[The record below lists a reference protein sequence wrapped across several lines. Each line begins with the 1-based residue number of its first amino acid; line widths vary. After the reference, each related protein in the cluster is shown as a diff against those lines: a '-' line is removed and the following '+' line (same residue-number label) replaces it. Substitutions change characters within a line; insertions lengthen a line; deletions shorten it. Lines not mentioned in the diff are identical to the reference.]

1 MKTHLFYILCCLG
14 LICSCSENRLKY
26 EIVNGPLLSGT
37 ISAEEWTDIDIT
49 KGVWHLGS
57 SSYVLGASGR
67 WEKSEPGDG
76 NGVTYKFSDDSSVS
90 ITFPD
95 KGETSKSDLVE
106 DRHWSFDATSSI
118 LTIGQV
124 KHKVIGTEVDKLYLD
139 YEMKGKTIRTLV
151 R

>member
-1 MKTHLFYILCCLG
+1 MKTKLVFLFCFFVAL
-14 LICSCSENRLKY
+14 CSCSKIQY
-26 EIVNGPLLSGT
+26 DIINGPTLNGS
-37 ISAEEWTDIDIT
+37 ISEKEWTDIDIT

-76 NGVTYKFSDDSSVS
+76 NGVTYKFSEDSSVS

>member
-1 MKTHLFYILCCLG
+1 MKTKLVFLFCFFVAF
-14 LICSCSENRLKY
+14 CSCSKIQY
-26 EIVNGPLLSGT
+26 DIINGPTLNGS
-37 ISAEEWTDIDIT
+37 ISEKEWTDIDIT
-49 KGVWHLGS
+49 KGVWHLGP
-57 SSYVLGASGR
+57 SSYVLGPSGR

-139 YEMKGKTIRTLV
+139 YEMKGEAIRTLV